1 MHNLLPAGKEAKIDA
16 RLSAT
21 QLTTQQQH
29 MVYKLIHTIDF
40 NSGTSM
46 FIHASSRT

>member
-1 MHNLLPAGKEAKIDA
+1 MHNLLPAGKEAKINA

-29 MVYKLIHTIDF
+29 MVYKLIHTIE
-40 NSGTSM
+40 TSIM
-46 FIHASSRT
+46 VPACLLV